1 MAVSVFDLFKIGI
14 GPSSSHT
21 VGPMRAAKLFAQRLA
36 HEGLLERT
44 ARVMSELYG
53 SLGATGKGHGSD
65 KAVLLGLAGEEPDTV
80 DVDAIPGRLA
90 TLREH
95 RRLALLG
102 RHEIAFDEARDLL
115 FRRRQSLPFHP
126 NGLRFTAFDADGS
139 ELANRC
145 YYSVGGGFVL
155 SDEVAADGSRQQ
167 KIAPDTTVLPH
178 PFHSGGDLLQLTR
191 ELDCSIAALMRH
203 NEHHWR
209 SDAEIDA
216 GLLRIWR
223 VMQDC
228 VERGVRTEGVLPG
241 GYQVKRRAAK
251 LYRDLT
257 ADPSAAQ
264 ADPLQVLDWV
274 NLYALAVNEENAA
287 GGRVVTAPTNGAA
300 GIVPA
305 VLHYY
310 VRFVMRNG
318 LGPLRGSFPGGP
330 TPGLGRPGAGLGATE
345 IGVIDFLLTAA
356 AIGMLYKENAS
367 ISGAEVG
374 CQGEVGVACSMAAGA
389 LCAVLGGTPAQVEN
403 AAEIGMEHHLGL
415 TCDPVGGLVQIP
427 CIERNAIASVK
438 AINAARMALR
448 GDGTHHVSLDQ
459 VIKTMRETGADM
471 QTKYKETARGGLAVN
486 IVEC

>member
-1 MAVSVFDLFKIGI
+1 MAISAFDLFKIGI

-21 VGPMRAAKLFAQRLA
+21 VGPMRAARLFVAGLQAHGPLAQV
-36 HEGLLERT
+36 
-44 ARVMSELYG
+44 ARVHCGLYG

-65 KAVLLGLAGEEPDTV
+65 KAVLLGLCGHEPESVPIESVEPTIDGIRSSGSIQLLEQHTV
-80 DVDAIPGRLA
+80 AWND
-90 TLREH
+90 RE
-95 RRLALLG
+95 
-102 RHEIAFDEARDLL
+102 DLSF
-115 FRRRQSLPFHP
+115 FRNQTLPFHA
-126 NGLRFTAFDADGS
+126 NGMRLSAWDAAGTLLT
-139 ELANRC
+139 ERT
-145 YYSVGGGFVL
+145 YYSVGGGFVV
-155 SDEVAADGSRQQ
+155 SDEVAADGSKQ
-167 KIAPDTTVLPH
+167 KVIAPDATQLPI
-178 PFHSGGDLLQLTR
+178 PFRSGDELLQRCR
-191 ELDCSIAALMRH
+191 ERSLSIAGVMRE
-203 NEHHWR
+203 NERHWR
-209 SDAEIDA
+209 SDDEVRD
-216 GLLRIWR
+216 GLLRIW
-223 VMQDC
+223 VAMQAC
-228 VERGVRTEGVLPG
+228 VERGCRTDGVLPG
-241 GYQVKRRAAK
+241 GFKVRRRAPQ

-257 ADPSAAQ
+257 QHPEKALT
-264 ADPLQVLDWV
+264 DPLAVLDWV

-310 VRFVMRNG
+310 RRFVPAAND
-318 LGPLRGSFPGGP
+318 
-330 TPGLGRPGAGLGATE
+330 E
-345 IGVIDFLLTAA
+345 GVVDFLLTAA
-356 AIGMLYKENAS
+356 AIGILYKENAS

-389 LCAVLGGTPAQVEN
+389 LCAVLGGTPEQVEN

-448 GDGTHHVSLDQ
+448 GDGVHHVSLDK

-471 QTKYKETARGGLAVN
+471 KTKYKETSRGGLAVN

>member
-1 MAVSVFDLFKIGI
+1 MAVSAFDLFKIGI

-21 VGPMRAAKLFAQRLA
+21 VGPMRAARLFAQRLLND
-36 HEGLLERT
+36 GLLPRT
-44 ARVMSELYG
+44 ARVQSQLYG

-65 KAVLLGLAGEEPDTV
+65 KAVLLGLAGHEPDSV
-80 DVDAIPGRLA
+80 DVDAVPALLLA
-90 TLREH
+90 IRGS
-95 RRLALLG
+95 RRLSLLG
-102 RHEIAFDEARDLL
+102 RHEVDFAEKDDLK
-115 FRRRQSLPFHP
+115 FYRRETLPFHA
-126 NGLRFTAFDADGS
+126 NGMRFVAFDACGA
-139 ELANRC
+139 ELANRV
-145 YYSVGGGFVL
+145 YYSVGGGFVV
-155 SDEVAADGSRQQ
+155 SDEVAADGSRQ
-167 KIAPDTTVLPH
+167 KVIAPDTTVLPH
-178 PFHSGGDLLQLTR
+178 PFHSGDELLRRCR
-191 ELDCSIAALMRH
+191 ETGSSIAAVMRR
-203 NEHHWR
+203 NERHWR

-228 VERGVRTEGVLPG
+228 VERGCRSAGVLPG
-241 GYQVKRRAAK
+241 GFKVKRRAKA
-251 LYRDLT
+251 LREALT
-257 ADPSAAQ
+257 AHPEQ
-264 ADPLQVLDWV
+264 ALRDPLQVLDWV

-310 VRFVMRNG
+310 TRFV
-318 LGPLRGSFPGGP
+318 
-330 TPGLGRPGAGLGATE
+330 PGASDQ
-345 IGVIDFLLTAA
+345 GVIDFLLTAA
-356 AIGMLYKENAS
+356 AIGILYKENAS
-367 ISGAEVG
+367 LSGAEVG

-389 LCAVLGGTPAQVEN
+389 LCAVMGGTPAQAEN

-448 GDGTHHVSLDQ
+448 GDGTHFVSLDQ

-471 QTKYKETARGGLAVN
+471 MTKYKETARGGLAVN

>member
-1 MAVSVFDLFKIGI
+1 MAVSVFDLFRIGI

-21 VGPMRAAKLFAQRLA
+21 VGPMRAARMFVARLTHA
-36 HEGLLERT
+36 GLLGRT
-44 ARVMSELYG
+44 ARVKSDLYG

-65 KAVLLGLAGEEPDTV
+65 KAVLLGLAGHEPDTV
-80 DVDAIPGRLA
+80 DIEKVPGELEGMRA
-90 TLREH
+90 DKQV
-95 RRLALLG
+95 LLG
-102 RHEIAFDEARDLL
+102 GTHAIAFDEPLDLIMH
-115 FRRRQSLPFHP
+115 RRETLPFHA
-126 NGLRFTAFDADGS
+126 NGMRFTAFDASGA
-139 ELANRC
+139 EIENRV
-145 YYSVGGGFVL
+145 YYSVGGGFVV
-155 SDEVAADGSRQQ
+155 SDEVAADGTKQ
-167 KIAPDTTVLPH
+167 KTIAPDTTVLPY
-178 PFHSGGDLLQLTR
+178 PFHSGDDLLLLASR
-191 ELDCSIAALMRH
+191 DGISIAELMRR
-203 NEHHWR
+203 NERHWR
-209 SDAEIDA
+209 TDAEVHA
-216 GLLRIWR
+216 GLMKIWK
-223 VMQDC
+223 VMQEC
-228 VERGVRTEGVLPG
+228 VVRGCRTEGILPG
-241 GYQVKRRAAK
+241 GFKVKRRAAQ

-257 ADPSAAQ
+257 VNPEPAMR
-264 ADPLQVLDWV
+264 DPLIVMDWV

-310 VRFVMRNG
+310 TRFVQ
-318 LGPLRGSFPGGP
+318 
-330 TPGLGRPGAGLGATE
+330 GANDT
-345 IGVIDFLLTAA
+345 GVVDFMLTAA
-356 AIGMLYKENAS
+356 AIGILYKENAS

-374 CQGEVGVACSMAAGA
+374 CQGEVGVACSMAAAGLA
-389 LCAVLGGTPAQVEN
+389 AVMGGTPEQVEN

-448 GDGTHHVSLDQ
+448 GDGTHHVSLDK

>member
-1 MAVSVFDLFKIGI
+1 MAISVFDLFKIGI

-21 VGPMRAAKLFAQRLA
+21 VGPMRAARLFGLHLQGQA
-36 HEGLLERT
+36 GLLART
-44 ARVMSELYG
+44 ARVRCSLHG

-65 KAVLLGLAGEEPDTV
+65 KAVILGLWGLEPETVPIEDIEPMLARIRKERRLLLLGTHPVAWDEKEDLVFEPHQ
-80 DVDAIPGRLA
+80 A
-90 TLREH
+90 
-95 RRLALLG
+95 
-102 RHEIAFDEARDLL
+102 
-115 FRRRQSLPFHP
+115 LPFHA
-126 NGLRFTAFDADGS
+126 NGMKLSAWDATGES
-139 ELANRC
+139 LAERT
-145 YYSVGGGFVL
+145 YYSVGGGFVI
-155 SDEVAADGSRQQ
+155 SDEVAQDGERQ
-167 KIAPDTTVLPH
+167 KHLAPDTSDLPIS
-178 PFHSGGDLLQLTR
+178 FRSGDELLLRCQEHGL
-191 ELDCSIAALMRH
+191 SMAGVMRA
-203 NEHHWR
+203 NERHWR
-209 SDAEIDA
+209 SDAEIDS

-223 VMQDC
+223 TMQDC
-228 VERGVRTEGVLPG
+228 VQAGQQHDGVLPG
-241 GYQVKRRAAK
+241 PFQVKRRAPQ
-251 LYRDLT
+251 LFRDLT
-257 ADPSAAQ
+257 SHPQKALS
-264 ADPLQVLDWV
+264 DPLAVLDWV

-310 VRFVMRNG
+310 RRFV
-318 LGPLRGSFPGGP
+318 SHSSD
-330 TPGLGRPGAGLGATE
+330 A
-345 IGVIDFLLTAA
+345 GVIDFLLTAG
-356 AIGMLYKENAS
+356 AIGILYKENAS

-389 LCAVLGGTPAQVEN
+389 LCAVLGGSPEQVEN

-448 GDGTHHVSLDQ
+448 GDGSHFVSLDK

-471 QTKYKETARGGLAVN
+471 QTKYKETALGGLAVN

>member
-21 VGPMRAAKLFAQRLA
+21 VGPMRAARLFVLRLQA
-36 HEGLLERT
+36 EGLLPAV
-44 ARVMSELYG
+44 ARLRLGLYG

-65 KAVLLGLAGEEPDTV
+65 KAVLLGLAGHEPDTV
-80 DVDAIPGRLA
+80 DVEAVPGLLAAIRASGRVTLA
-90 TLREH
+90 
-95 RRLALLG
+95 G
-102 RHEIAFDEARDLL
+102 VHEIAFQEREDLRF
-115 FRRRQSLPFHP
+115 FRRESLPFHA
-126 NGLRFTAFDADGS
+126 NGMRCEAFDAAGS
-139 ELANRC
+139 PLADRC
-145 YYSVGGGFVL
+145 YYSVGGGFVV
-155 SDEVAADGSRQQ
+155 SDEVAADGSRQ
-167 KIAPDTTVLPH
+167 KAIAPDTTVLPH
-178 PFHSGGDLLQLTR
+178 PFHTGAELLAQTQALG
-191 ELDCSIAALMRH
+191 CGIAEVMRR
-203 NEHHWR
+203 NERHWR
-209 SDAEIDA
+209 TDAEIDA
-216 GLLRIWR
+216 GLQRIWR

-228 VERGVRTEGVLPG
+228 VERGCRTGGTLPG
-241 GYQVKRRAAK
+241 GFKVRRRAKA
-251 LYRDLT
+251 LREALT
-257 ADPSAAQ
+257 ARPEEALR
-264 ADPLQVLDWV
+264 DPLQVLDWV

-310 VRFVMRNG
+310 TRFV
-318 LGPLRGSFPGGP
+318 
-330 TPGLGRPGAGLGATE
+330 PGASERAVG
-345 IGVIDFLLTAA
+345 DFLLTAA
-356 AIGMLYKENAS
+356 AIGILYKENAS

-389 LCAVLGGTPAQVEN
+389 LCAVMGGTPAQAEN

-427 CIERNAIASVK
+427 CIERNAIAAVK

-471 QTKYKETARGGLAVN
+471 LTKYKETARGGLAVN

>member
-21 VGPMRAAKLFAQRLA
+21 VGPMRAARLFVSRLE
-36 HEGLLERT
+36 HDGLLPRT
-44 ARVMSELYG
+44 ARVLSQLYG

-65 KAVLLGLAGEEPDTV
+65 TAVLLGLAGHEPDTV
-80 DVDAIPGRLA
+80 EVDAVPQLLA
-90 TLREH
+90 AMRAQSQISLLGKHAVAFREKDDLKFH
-95 RRLALLG
+95 RR
-102 RHEIAFDEARDLL
+102 ET
-115 FRRRQSLPFHP
+115 LPLHA
-126 NGLRFTAFDADGS
+126 NGMRFTAFDAAGA
-139 ELANRC
+139 ELSQRT
-145 YYSVGGGFVL
+145 YYSVGGGFVV
-155 SDEVAADGSRQQ
+155 SEEVLADGAKQ
-167 KIAPDTTVLPH
+167 KLIAPDATVLPL
-178 PFHSGGDLLQLTR
+178 PFRSGAELLERCR
-191 ELDCSIAALMRH
+191 EIGGGIAAVMRR
-203 NEHHWR
+203 NERHWR
-209 SDAEIDA
+209 SDTEIDA
-216 GLLRIWR
+216 GLLKIWR

-228 VERGVRTEGVLPG
+228 VQRGCATEGTLPG
-241 GYQVKRRAAK
+241 GFKVKRRAKA
-251 LYRDLT
+251 LRDALT
-257 ADPSAAQ
+257 SNPEQ
-264 ADPLQVLDWV
+264 ALRDPLQVLDWV

-310 VRFVMRNG
+310 TRFV
-318 LGPLRGSFPGGP
+318 P
-330 TPGLGRPGAGLGATE
+330 AATDA
-345 IGVIDFLLTAA
+345 GVIDFLLTAA
-356 AIGMLYKENAS
+356 AIGILYKENAS

-389 LCAVLGGTPAQVEN
+389 LCAVMGGTPEQVEN

-448 GDGTHHVSLDQ
+448 GDGTHFVSLDQ

-471 QTKYKETARGGLAVN
+471 MTKYKETARGGLAVN